1 MAAMG
6 GTDPTLSAVRT
17 TEPDALT
24 RLARQACALSGA
36 DAAVLYVRDSDDP
49 RALVVAAAWGGRHEP
64 GASVG
69 VDEGPPG
76 RVMTSGEAVTD
87 AGATYVP
94 VLCEG
99 ALFGVLAVE
108 GGRPATDAAG
118 LEDLAALAG
127 ELVARSD
134 VRARLERTLRAGI
147 SALAELLDLRDGYT
161 ASDTGEVVELARL
174 VGERLGLSPDD
185 LAELVI
191 AARVHDVGKIGVPD
205 SILLKPGALDPDE
218 RAVMERHAVWGAETL
233 ARIPGLERVAD
244 TVRAHHERWD
254 GQGYP
259 SGLSG
264 EAIPLQSRIIGA
276 CEAYRAMTS
285 DRPYRGALGL
295 DRAVALLRAGSGTHF
310 DPAVIDALVEAAEAR
325 GERGLSEERQETTG
339 APRSTSPRAPGPA
352 PEGSGAAHALPRA
365 FERLEGLPALAES
378 RDRLL
383 ALLRSDRVDVGEV
396 VGAVESDVALVIAI
410 LRLANGART
419 SGRRARITTVPQAVE
434 ALTPEGVEELATRIA
449 TVDFFDRLPGWPT
462 PPEPFRLHAVAVQ
475 RAATRVAR
483 EVEWPER
490 DELLVSSLLH
500 DVGKLVLAQAYP
512 GYPGK
517 VLGDAR
523 TPEERLR
530 AERRQLGLDHAMAG
544 GVLVRRWDLPERL
557 ADAIGRHHDPQA
569 EGEAA
574 ILRLADMLAHYGAG
588 RPVDPRA
595 LLHAARALELDA
607 KALRAVLYELPAGGG
622 TAAKR
627 NVEPCPLTDMELRA
641 LRGLAEGKVYKEI
654 ATDLNIAVSTVRSHL
669 HKTYKKIG
677 AADRA
682 QAVLMATERGWL

>member
-1 MAAMG
+1 MAAR
-6 GTDPTLSAVRT
+6 DPTLVGVRT
-17 TEPDALT
+17 IEPDALT
-24 RLARQACALSGA
+24 RLTRHACALSGA
-36 DAAVLYVRDSDDP
+36 ESAVLYLRDEADP
-49 RALVVAAAWGGRHEP
+49 RAAIVAAACGDGAEP
-64 GASVG
+64 GQRIAA
-69 VDEGPPG
+69 DEGLAGEVMGTG
-76 RVMTSGEAVTD
+76 RPVAADGS
-87 AGATYVP
+87 AGVP
-94 VLCEG
+94 VQRDGAVRG
-99 ALFGVLAVE
+99 ALVVDGADVDLA
-108 GGRPATDAAG
+108 A
-118 LEDLAALAG
+118 LQDLAALAG
-127 ELVARSD
+127 ELLGAAD

-147 SALAELLDLRDGYT
+147 AALAELLDLRDGYT
-161 ASDTGEVVELARL
+161 ARDSGEVVELARM
-174 VGERLGLSPDD
+174 VGERLGLGQADMG
-185 LAELVI
+185 ELVI

-205 SILLKPGALDPDE
+205 SILLKPGGLDPDE
-218 RAVMERHAVWGAETL
+218 RAVMERHAVWGAETI

-244 TVRAHHERWD
+244 TVRSHHERWD

-264 EAIPLQSRIIGA
+264 ESIPLQSRIIGA

-295 DRAVALLRAGSGTHF
+295 ERAVELLRAGAGSHF
-310 DPAVIDALVEAAEAR
+310 DPSVIDALVAAAHDR
-325 GERGLSEERQETTG
+325 GERTPPSRRPAA
-339 APRSTSPRAPGPA
+339 APPSPRAAA

-365 FERLEGLPALAES
+365 FERLEGLPALTES

-383 ALLRSDRVDVGEV
+383 ALLRSERVDVGQV
-396 VGAVESDVALVIAI
+396 VGAVESDVALVISI
-410 LRLANGART
+410 LRLANAGRT
-419 SGRRARITTVPQAVE
+419 GRRARIATVPEAVK
-434 ALTPEGVEELATRIA
+434 ALTPEGVEELASRIA

-475 RAATRVAR
+475 RAASRVAR
-483 EVEWPER
+483 EVGFQDG
-490 DELLVSSLLH
+490 DELLVSALLH

-512 GYPGK
+512 GYPAQ

-544 GVLVRRWDLPERL
+544 GVLIRRWDLPERL
-557 ADAIGRHHDPQA
+557 ADAIGRHHDAQA

-574 ILRLADMLAHYGAG
+574 ILRLADMLAHYAAG

-607 KALRAVLYELPAGGG
+607 KALRAVMYELPGAA
-622 TAAKR
+622 AAKR
-627 NVEPCPLTDMELRA
+627 SVEPCPLTDMELRA
-641 LRGLAEGKVYKEI
+641 LRGLSEGKVYKEI

>member
-1 MAAMG
+1 
-6 GTDPTLSAVRT
+6 VRT

-24 RLARQACALSGA
+24 RLARQACSLAGA
-36 DAAVLYVRDSDDP
+36 DGAAIYVSDVDDP
-49 RALVVAAAWGGRHEP
+49 RTVVVAAAWGDRHEP
-64 GASVG
+64 GERQG
-69 VDEGPPG
+69 VDEGLPG
-76 RVMTSGEAVTD
+76 RVMTTGEAI
-87 AGATYVP
+87 AENGSAHVP

-99 ALFGVLAVE
+99 ALYGVLAVD
-108 GGRPATDAAG
+108 GGRSDAAE

-127 ELVARSD
+127 EIVSRSD

-147 SALAELLDLRDGYT
+147 EALAELLDLRDGYT
-161 ASDTGEVVELARL
+161 ARDTGEVVELARL
-174 VGERLGLSPDD
+174 VGQRLGLADGD

-205 SILLKPGALDPDE
+205 SILLKPGALEPDE

-259 SGLSG
+259 SGLAG
-264 EAIPLQSRIIGA
+264 DAIPLPSRIIGA

-295 DRAVALLRAGSGTHF
+295 ERAVALLRAGSGSHF
-310 DPAVIDALVEAAEAR
+310 DPAVVDALVEAAERR
-325 GERGLSEERQETTG
+325 GERRPPKTEAEAVPQL
-339 APRSTSPRAPGPA
+339 SPRAPA

-383 ALLRSDRVDVGEV
+383 ALLRSDRVDVGQV

-410 LRLANGART
+410 LRLANGGRA
-419 SGRRARITTVPQAVE
+419 SGSRARIATVPKAVE
-434 ALTPEGVEELATRIA
+434 ALTPEGVEELASRIA

-475 RAATRVAR
+475 RAAMRVAR
-483 EVEWPER
+483 EVGFPDS
-490 DELLVSSLLH
+490 DELLVSALLH
-500 DVGKLVLAQAYP
+500 DAGKLVLAQAYP

-517 VLGDAR
+517 VLGDAS

-544 GVLVRRWDLPERL
+544 GVLIRRWDLPERL

-574 ILRLADMLAHYGAG
+574 IIRLADMLAHYGAG

-595 LLHAARALELDA
+595 LLHAARALDLDPGS
-607 KALRAVLYELPAGGG
+607 LRAVMYEMPGGG
-622 TAAKR
+622 GVAAKR
-627 NVEPCPLTDMELRA
+627 SVEPCPLTDMELRA
-641 LRGLAEGKVYKEI
+641 LRGLADGKVYKEI